1 MITNNCNSSTPH
13 KIAESSIFRF
23 FLDTQTS
30 LDLHASHKKGHLS
43 YHVDSQQM
51 QNRVTLFNWLL
62 LHCVFLGLSHAY
74 IMLLLLYCG
83 SMLQFFGCISTT
95 SITIIFKEESKP
107 IILLKV
113 NMSSFHSLLTYRIEE
128 LALLLFF
135 VFREKNPVICR
146 V

>member
-1 MITNNCNSSTPH
+1 
-13 KIAESSIFRF
+13 
-23 FLDTQTS
+23 
-30 LDLHASHKKGHLS
+30 
-43 YHVDSQQM
+43 
-51 QNRVTLFNWLL
+51 
-62 LHCVFLGLSHAY
+62 
-74 IMLLLLYCG
+74 
-83 SMLQFFGCISTT
+83 MLQFFGCISTT

-135 VFREKNPVICR
+135 VFREKNLVICR